1 MDGIIL
7 VKPGSSLIL
16 KSDRMLEKGKAEE
29 LRKWFKDAMDL
40 DVKII
45 DGRFKIVGVEESG
58 QRVC

>member
-16 KSDRMLEKGKAEE
+16 KSERMLAKGKAEE

-45 DGRFKIVGVEESG
+45 DGCFEIVGVEENG
-58 QRVC
+58 